1 MAVKIRLT
9 RGGRKK
15 RPFYRVI
22 VTDVRNARDSEYIE
36 KLGTFDPI
44 KKEFI
49 VNEEKVSYWL
59 NQGALLSDTVRRNLA
74 QKGLVS
80 EVKRESSQQGIAKKD
95 REKKSDD

>member
-59 NQGALLSDTVRRNLA
+59 NQGALLSDTVRRNLV
-74 QKGLVS
+74 QKGLVPA
-80 EVKRESSQQGIAKKD
+80 VKRESSQQGIAKKD